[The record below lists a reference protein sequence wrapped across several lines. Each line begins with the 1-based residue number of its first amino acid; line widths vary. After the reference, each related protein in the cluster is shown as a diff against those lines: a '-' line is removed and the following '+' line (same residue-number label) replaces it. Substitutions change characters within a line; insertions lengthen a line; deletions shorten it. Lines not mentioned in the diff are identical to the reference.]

1 MRLAAGFAAQSLSHG
16 GLGAHFY
23 IKNTA
28 VKHLFVNLNE
38 PFGGISKV
46 SYLHILSY
54 FLSSVYEKRQG
65 MRRSTAFEI
74 KRSIHIRLKSKK
86 L

>member
-1 MRLAAGFAAQSLSHG
+1 MSVVTRLRIWYHWYEMRLAAGFAAQSLSHG

-46 SYLHILSY
+46 SYLHIFIVL
-54 FLSSVYEKRQG
+54 
-65 MRRSTAFEI
+65 FEQCI
-74 KRSIHIRLKSKK
+74 
-86 L
+86 